1 MVTRGRR
8 SLGLSTVIGAALLA
22 LGAMGC
28 KTVKPYE
35 KEFLLNPVMD
45 DAAVAKT
52 SAGLM
57 SSAAA
62 GKERLATAGGAAA
75 GGTSCPTCGG

>member
-1 MVTRGRR
+1 MVTRGRKAPR
-8 SLGLSTVIGAALLA
+8 ALAALTIA
-22 LGAMGC
+22 LGTTLVSGC
-28 KTVKPYE
+28 ATVKPYE

-52 SAGLM
+52 GAGLM
-57 SSAAA
+57 TSAAS
-62 GKERLATAGGAAA
+62 GKERLATAGGASA